1 MSEGA
6 TYSVV
11 PFINKKALGFVT
23 GVVAAGGNI
32 GAVSAGM
39 LFRSPDMPWP
49 KALLIVGLVI
59 PASGYSIPNPPGLF
73 LYGLLKMTG
82 FFTPGNGGYGILAP
96 KDTVSLIL
104 LTVMEVFFY
113 RFYFRSAEHLAQ
125 AKKTA

>member
-1 MSEGA
+1 MIDVTIFFGHTIFAVYAFARSYQTDGILQA
-6 TYSVV
+6 LLNVT
-11 PFINKKALGFVT
+11 FIIVLF
-23 GVVAAGGNI
+23 
-32 GAVSAGM
+32 AVGWTIS
-39 LFRSPDMPWP
+39 D
-49 KALLIVGLVI
+49 LIVGLVI

>member
-1 MSEGA
+1 MIDVTIFFGHTIFA
-6 TYSVV
+6 VYAFARCYQTDGILQALLNVT
-11 PFINKKALGFVT
+11 FIIVLF
-23 GVVAAGGNI
+23 
-32 GAVSAGM
+32 AVGWTIS
-39 LFRSPDMPWP
+39 D
-49 KALLIVGLVI
+49 LIVGLVI